1 MKITIDTKAKTIKI
15 EEENVLLKDLFS
27 FLKEMDVDLKEY
39 SLVPFEKKIEYV
51 PYYVEKYIPT
61 ITYPSYPYEPSW
73 PLNPTWTITCGGEF
87 STGTISIG
95 DTKFDYTLIH

>member
-27 FLKEMDVDLKEY
+27 FLKEMDIDLKEY

-51 PYYVEKYIPT
+51 PYYVSNDYWKRGTWWEN
-61 ITYPSYPYEPSW
+61 PYVV
-73 PLNPTWTITCGGEF
+73 TCGTAGEF